1 MATWKKVLRII
12 ATVFLGLF
20 ALGCFAGFFGGSDQ
34 ALYVILFLLSAFGI
48 FAMYYFPSRNNRKV
62 VHQKSE
68 GEIPQEDYESIF
80 PEKVRRTASAL
91 KVMLIIAGVLGILC
105 GISMLG
111 IKQYVAGFVFL
122 AVSVAMFCWSRYI
135 RTRKGLESLQ
145 RDLQGAAHT
154 RAKNKELLREMVKP
168 DRPNISVEVYGGKE
182 KRGEYYNPHSRV
194 GYQPASES
202 VKLYAEKYAVLDVET
217 TGLSAG
223 TDKIIEIAVVLYENG
238 DEVNELDTLINPGI
252 EIPQRITQLTGISDA
267 DVADAPNL
275 AEVMPAVKEMIDDV
289 PVIAHNA
296 GFDMK
301 FLAAAFDE
309 LDMKADI
316 EYIDTLAMARKAY
329 PGMPNHKL
337 DTLIKELN
345 LLDHPQT
352 HRALDDVL
360 ATRKLYLACKATLKY
375 TKTSPAP
382 RPDERVAAPAPVY
395 QSKKDKIRERIAAA
409 EAAGEAYCP
418 KCGSTSLTANKK
430 GYGIGKG
437 VVGAAVAGPIG
448 LAAGNL
454 GRQKVLVTC
463 LNCGYQFK
471 PGKK

>member
-1 MATWKKVLRII
+1 MPKWLKVLRII
-12 ATVFLGLF
+12 ATV
-20 ALGCFAGFFGGSDQ
+20 
-34 ALYVILFLLSAFGI
+34 IL
-48 FAMYYFPSRNNRKV
+48 
-62 VHQKSE
+62 
-68 GEIPQEDYESIF
+68 
-80 PEKVRRTASAL
+80 
-91 KVMLIIAGVLGILC
+91 GVLDLMFVLMIFDRSLRTMA
-105 GISMLG
+105 IVMALMLSG
-111 IKQYVAGFVFL
+111 LIALMYKPKRQRTPEVEPPVA
-122 AVSVAMFCWSRYI
+122 R
-135 RTRKGLESLQ
+135 Q
-145 RDLQGAAHT
+145 Q
-154 RAKNKELLREMVKP
+154 N
-168 DRPNISVEVYGGKE
+168 RPQQPHSS
-182 KRGEYYNPHSRV
+182 EYYNPHSRV
-194 GYQPASES
+194 GYRPANEA
-202 VKLYAEKYAVLDVET
+202 VKLNAEKYAVLDVET

-238 DEVNELDTLINPGI
+238 NEVNELDTLVNPGV

-275 AEVMPAVKEMIDDV
+275 AEVMPAVKEMIDGV

-309 LDMKADI
+309 LGMKADI

-382 RPDERVAAPAPVY
+382 RPVERVAAPAPVY

-437 VVGAAVAGPIG
+437 VIGAAVAGPIG

>member
-1 MATWKKVLRII
+1 MPKWLKVLRII
-12 ATVFLGLF
+12 ATV
-20 ALGCFAGFFGGSDQ
+20 
-34 ALYVILFLLSAFGI
+34 IL
-48 FAMYYFPSRNNRKV
+48 
-62 VHQKSE
+62 
-68 GEIPQEDYESIF
+68 
-80 PEKVRRTASAL
+80 
-91 KVMLIIAGVLGILC
+91 GVLDLMFVLMIFDSGLRTMAIIMALILS
-105 GISMLG
+105 GLIALMY
-111 IKQYVAGFVFL
+111 KPKRQRTPEVEPPVA
-122 AVSVAMFCWSRYI
+122 R
-135 RTRKGLESLQ
+135 Q
-145 RDLQGAAHT
+145 Q
-154 RAKNKELLREMVKP
+154 N
-168 DRPNISVEVYGGKE
+168 RPQQPQSS
-182 KRGEYYNPHSRV
+182 EYYNPHSRV
-194 GYQPASES
+194 GYRPANEA
-202 VKLYAEKYAVLDVET
+202 VKLNAEKYAVLDVET

-238 DEVNELDTLINPGI
+238 DEVNELDTLVNPGV

-275 AEVMPAVKEMIDDV
+275 AEVMLAVKEMIDGI
-289 PVIAHNA
+289 PVVAHNA

-382 RPDERVAAPAPVY
+382 MPIERVAAPAPVY

-437 VVGAAVAGPIG
+437 VIGAAVAGPIG

-454 GRQKVLVTC
+454 GRQKILVTC

-471 PGKK
+471 PGKR